1 MARFY
6 RTLLGPAMV
15 GVSVW
20 CATGTLAVLSSSS
33 TERVVAPAPWW
44 IFIVAA
50 MLAALVPNWR
60 NRPST
65 ALPALVSTLPWW
77 PVPLPAVALM
87 WTGPLAWVPV
97 AAALFVAYG
106 SRPIAWLGRATGATE
121 PDRAARLAAAAS
133 LLIALGAA
141 WAADPRVPGGD
152 EPHYLVIT
160 QSLLK
165 DGDLKIE
172 NNHTARHYE
181 SYFGGTL
188 KEDFVARG
196 KNGQIYSIHAPG
208 VPALVLPG
216 FALAGFRGAQAT
228 LILLFAVAG
237 ALMWRSAWRLTGDTS
252 AAWFAW
258 SAVAGSTTLAIL
270 SFMIFPDSPGACA
283 VAAGTWLLVSHRDA
297 SERQVIAVSGALA
310 ALPWLH
316 SRFAVLAGAIG
327 LAIVAMTLLDR
338 ARPIA
343 VRWRR
348 VVAFLAIPIVSAV
361 AWLWMF
367 HVIYGVF
374 DPRAQYGYDPN
385 AIRSWIWG
393 AVAGLFADQ
402 QFGLMAYAPVL
413 IAAFVG
419 CVMAAPG
426 QRRQLSL
433 LSVGIVLVYTMV
445 VATYWMWW
453 AGVPAL
459 PARFLT
465 AAVPLLTVALA
476 VAWEQSTAS
485 GRTVLLALLAISL
498 GITAIVIGVDRSA
511 MGWNGRNGQAAW
523 LEWLSPIVNLPRAW
537 PSFFWN
543 GQGEFLRHVV
553 ASAAIL
559 FVVCLTATV
568 LARRYLIDHARART
582 VVAST
587 LLVGV
592 MFIVQAGWTV
602 TASEPLDPAR
612 AQLALH
618 GEAGIGRSVWRIGS
632 GVRRWHPDSARL
644 RVQPDQPPLV
654 DTPSPEV
661 GRFVNVPSG
670 VYHLETSSGNL
681 TGGLAIKIRRE
692 APLLRVVVAAGQ
704 AQSFP
709 LVLPAGASLLMVEA
723 ESAELARQVKATLVP
738 ASAASAE
745 VGYASQY
752 RRYADVEVYFADGN
766 VFPEGDGFWVRG
778 GRTAGVVLSQGSVAA
793 NRAGSLSL
801 QNGASANTI
810 TIRSGAWQEV
820 LTMGPGEVRALA
832 LPQANAMG
840 AWPLSIRTESGFRPS
855 DTAGE
860 DQRYLGV
867 WVSFAR

>member
-1 MARFY
+1 
-6 RTLLGPAMV
+6 MV
-15 GVSVW
+15 GASVW
-20 CATGTLAVLSSSS
+20 CASGTLAVLSSLS
-33 TERVVAPAPWW
+33 TERVAAPAPWW
-44 IFIVAA
+44 IFIAG
-50 MLAALVPNWR
+50 AALASMGPNWR

-87 WTGPLAWVPV
+87 WTGPLAWGPIG
-97 AAALFVAYG
+97 AALFVAYG
-106 SRPIAWLGRATGATE
+106 SRPIAGLGRAMGATE
-121 PDRAARLAAAAS
+121 PHRATRLAAVAS

-160 QSLLK
+160 QSLLN

-172 NNHTARHYE
+172 NNHTARDYE
-181 SYFGGTL
+181 SYFGGTI
-188 KEDFVARG
+188 KPDYITRG
-196 KNGQIYSIHAPG
+196 RNGQIYSIHAPG
-208 VPALVLPG
+208 VSALVLPG

-228 LILLFAVAG
+228 LILLFAIAG
-237 ALMWRSAWRLTGDTS
+237 ALMWRSAWRLTGDTA

-258 SAVAGSTTLAIL
+258 SAVAGSTTLAIM
-270 SFMIFPDSPGACA
+270 SFMIFPDSPAACA
-283 VAAGTWLLVSHRDA
+283 VAAGTWLLVSHREA
-297 SERQVIAVSGALA
+297 SQRQLIAVSVALA

-316 SRFAVLAGAIG
+316 TRFAVLAGAIG
-327 LAIVAMTLLDR
+327 LAVVSITLLDR
-338 ARPIA
+338 AQPMA
-343 VRWRR
+343 ARWRR
-348 VVAFLAIPIVSAV
+348 VLTFLAIPISSAV

-367 HVIYGVF
+367 HAIYGVF
-374 DPRAQYGYDPN
+374 DPRAPYGNNPN
-385 AIRSWIWG
+385 DVRSWIWG

-413 IAAFVG
+413 FAAFAG
-419 CVMAAPG
+419 CVIAAPG

-465 AAVPLLTVALA
+465 AALPLFTVALA
-476 VAWEQSTAS
+476 VAWERATAS
-485 GRTVLLALLAISL
+485 GRTVLLALLVMSL

-511 MGWNGRNGQAAW
+511 MAWNGRNGQAAW
-523 LEWLSPIVNLPRAW
+523 LEWLSPVVNLPRAW

-543 GQGEFLRHVV
+543 GQGEFLRHVG
-553 ASAAIL
+553 ALAAIL
-559 FVVCLTATV
+559 FGVCLAATV
-568 LARRYLIDHARART
+568 IARRYLIDHARART
-582 VVAST
+582 VVACT
-587 LLVGV
+587 LLVGL

-602 TASEPLDPAR
+602 TGSAPLDPAR
-612 AQLALH
+612 AQLAVH
-618 GEAGIGRSVWRIGS
+618 AGTGTGRGVWRIATGLH
-632 GVRRWHPDSARL
+632 RWQPDSPPL

-661 GRFVNVPSG
+661 GRFVNVPGG
-670 VYHLETSSGNL
+670 VYHLETTSGR
-681 TGGLAIKIRRE
+681 LAGELVIKIRRE
-692 APLLRVVVAAGQ
+692 APLQRVTLGANQ
-704 AQSFP
+704 TQSFP
-709 LVLPAGASLLMVEA
+709 IVLPAGASLLIVEA
-723 ESAELARQVKATLVP
+723 ENAALAGEVRATLVP
-738 ASAASAE
+738 ASAAESR

-752 RRYADVEVYFADGN
+752 RRYADVEVYFLDGN

-778 GRTAGVVLSQGSVAA
+778 ARTAGVVLSQGSSAV

-801 QNGASANTI
+801 RNGASANTV
-810 TIRSGAWQEV
+810 TVRSGAWQEE
-820 LTMGPGEVRALA
+820 LTMAAGEVRALA

-840 AWPLSIRTESGFRPS
+840 AWPLSITSASGFRPS

-860 DQRYLGV
+860 DNRFLGV
-867 WVSFAR
+867 WISFAR